1 MYTLCY
7 IPKSSTYGAFIDFF
21 FCFLFFLFL
30 FFFVSLCGKTGLGK
44 KNKNKKIK
52 RFKGHFVRTKE
63 QCTFVYCDIKA
74 SIVAFLHRRDASP
87 CQKTAAIK
95 QNGRLV
101 EKKKRICKKQIT

>member
-1 MYTLCY
+1 MWKDR
-7 IPKSSTYGAFIDFF
+7 IRK
-21 FCFLFFLFL
+21 
-30 FFFVSLCGKTGLGK
+30 KT
-44 KNKNKKIK
+44 KNKKIK

-87 CQKTAAIK
+87 CQKTAAIE

-101 EKKKRICKKQIT
+101 EKKKGYVKKQIT